1 MKITKNLEGWFGN
14 RRCHGW
20 AVGLASFRDCCCC
33 CDRQFQVIRSVIYS
47 LRLRGWSSHL
57 LDIWHGWSDDYV
69 ALGVIQLPL
78 WIDDQQFRFV
88 CNGFDT
94 LNHLLVG
101 LLHHVV
107 SVHFHDP
114 VAQFQSSSFSCRSN
128 VNFTDKLALQTNK
141 QTPSG
146 ETHTQRNGRSFLLQV
161 DSHNKMMKCKNG
173 CYNIPC
179 AFYRPTNGI
188 RNHRSRSTWWRG
200 ISVAQVRCSNPV
212 QHAYQ
217 TRKSFSTHLL
227 AAPIFL
233 LIPSPP
239 PLF

>member
-20 AVGLASFRDCCCC
+20 AVGLATFCDCCCC

-128 VNFTDKLALQTNK
+128 VNFTDKLALQTNP
-141 QTPSG
+141 QAVRH
-146 ETHTQRNGRSFLLQV
+146 THTEMAEVFSSKLI
-161 DSHNKMMKCKNG
+161 HTIK
-173 CYNIPC
+173 
-179 AFYRPTNGI
+179 
-188 RNHRSRSTWWRG
+188 WWSAKTVVIIYLALFIG
-200 ISVAQVRCSNPV
+200 QQMESETIALVPLDDVA
-212 QHAYQ
+212 
-217 TRKSFSTHLL
+217 
-227 AAPIFL
+227 
-233 LIPSPP
+233 
-239 PLF
+239 